1 MFVVIGGTGKTGR
14 RVAERLRARGEDV
27 RVASRSTAPR
37 FDWQDPSTWA
47 AALAGAQAA
56 YVTYHP
62 DLAFPGVPEL
72 VEEFCATARTAGV
85 RRVVLLSGRGEEG
98 AVASEEAVQR
108 SGLEWTVVR
117 CNWFSQNFS
126 ESFFLGPVRAG
137 VLSIPAGEAVEPF
150 VDADDIADVATAALT
165 RPGHAGRV
173 HELSGPR
180 LLGFDDVAREL
191 SGATGRQVRYEPVTR
206 AEYVAELQR
215 EGLPGDFADLFTLIL
230 DGRNASVTDGV
241 ERVLG
246 RAPKDFSAYA
256 REAAASGVWNPVPAG
271 VPVG

>member
-14 RVAERLRARGEDV
+14 RVADRLRAQGEDV
-27 RVASRSTAPR
+27 RVAARSTTPR
-37 FDWQDPSTWA
+37 FDWEDASTWA
-47 AALAGAQAA
+47 PALAGAQAA

-72 VEEFCATARTAGV
+72 IEEFCGTARAAGV

-98 AVASEEAVQR
+98 AVASEQAVQR

-117 CNWFSQNFS
+117 CNWFDQNFS

-137 VLSIPAGEAVEPF
+137 VLSIPAGDAVEPF

-165 RPGHAGRV
+165 RPGHAGQV

-180 LLGFDDVAREL
+180 LLSFTEVAREL
-191 SGATGRQVRYEPVTR
+191 SDATGRNIAYEPVTR
-206 AEYVAELQR
+206 AEYAAELQR
-215 EGLPGDFADLFTLIL
+215 EGLPADFADLFALIL

-256 REAAASGVWNPVPAG
+256 RDAAASGVWAPLPAT
-271 VPVG
+271 PVG